1 MNNKISMNKNTNHND
16 SDTSQAMD
24 FAELDLLF
32 ASARGSDESLRDD
45 NFTKMVVN
53 ELPANPERIDKTS
66 LSFDLI
72 GTVIGGLLAF
82 FLIDFKSLF
91 AILWNQGVSSSTEVT
106 GQLLNSVSAVSSVA
120 SAPGGFS
127 VSIGTIMIAGLVTTV
142 ASLAAW
148 LMVEKSNSSMI

>member
-1 MNNKISMNKNTNHND
+1 MNNEIGMTKNTSHDD
-16 SDTSQAMD
+16 SGIGEAMD
-24 FAELDLLF
+24 FAELDRLF

-45 NFTKMVVN
+45 NFTKMVIN
-53 ELPANPERIDKTS
+53 KLPTKPERIDKTS

-106 GQLLNSVSAVSSVA
+106 GQLLNSVSAVNSVA
-120 SAPGGFS
+120 AAPGGFS
-127 VSIGTIMIAGLVTTV
+127 LSIGTILIAGLVTTV

-148 LMVEKSNSSMI
+148 LMVEKSNSLI